1 MISRIILSIINFFK
15 FFDSSFS
22 IKNKSQKEA
31 NKIQLN
37 LLKKL
42 ISKSKH
48 TKFGVDHN
56 FENIKT
62 PLFSFPCITNY
73 SIFTVRDKKAKHI
86 LSLIYIFP

>member
-37 LLKKL
+37 LLNKL

-56 FENIKT
+56 FENIKN
-62 PLFSFPCITNY
+62 LFVRCAH
-73 SIFTVRDKKAKHI
+73 TVCSPG
-86 LSLIYIFP
+86 SLE